1 MPPSRNTLSPFG
13 PHLTLP
19 SPAPQGPPW
28 AFVPHLSGERPA
40 GSAGLQE
47 DFPVWDCGPA
57 RGAGAPSRLQAEA
70 LGPALCGG
78 LTLHVSLATPEG
90 GLITDPCPQ

>member
-1 MPPSRNTLSPFG
+1 M
-13 PHLTLP
+13 
-19 SPAPQGPPW
+19 
-28 AFVPHLSGERPA
+28 
-40 GSAGLQE
+40 
-47 DFPVWDCGPA
+47 WDCGPA